1 MCLQLQFIWMIDDSV
16 ECFHE
21 YHLTESPQVSRK
33 RKRTFPR
40 KAPAQGTAFLN
51 LRVLQAKKIFY
62 KPELQTFEEMLLRM
76 REERDNRV
84 MPQAHVWK
92 HTGACSPS
100 KCIPCSCFIPFHR
113 NNYLPE
119 DHPLYLDYRRTVRN
133 ITVSNL
139 IRQLEGYRLCDG
151 VSIMELNGKLY
162 HHVIPLSHDTFGEEE
177 EQQFPHKG
185 FWRAKGCFLLC
196 PQPVVCCECDEF
208 MCCSENARKSKE
220 NQSAKMTKNKPK
232 FGALPK
238 LNKPKK
244 SHESSKPSP
253 RPERSVVK
261 FNEGPLPHSC
271 YKGFSELF
279 QRVKSLKS
287 LGDWSLKIFEDKIV
301 LKKTVHPYVLP
312 RLEIIMDDS
321 LGFTVK
327 VFGSYL
333 PEDHPLYLDYRR
345 TVRNITVSNL
355 IRQLKFVMTNN
366 FFLLIL
372 CSLTELLE
380 SAIE

>member
-1 MCLQLQFIWMIDDSV
+1 MVLGLTISKFDNFIFSLID
-16 ECFHE
+16 
-21 YHLTESPQVSRK
+21 
-33 RKRTFPR
+33 
-40 KAPAQGTAFLN
+40 
-51 LRVLQAKKIFY
+51 
-62 KPELQTFEEMLLRM
+62 
-76 REERDNRV
+76 
-84 MPQAHVWK
+84 
-92 HTGACSPS
+92 
-100 KCIPCSCFIPFHR
+100 
-113 NNYLPE
+113 
-119 DHPLYLDYRRTVRN
+119 
-133 ITVSNL
+133 
-139 IRQLEGYRLCDG
+139 
-151 VSIMELNGKLY
+151 
-162 HHVIPLSHDTFGEEE
+162 
-177 EQQFPHKG
+177 
-185 FWRAKGCFLLC
+185 
-196 PQPVVCCECDEF
+196 
-208 MCCSENARKSKE
+208 
-220 NQSAKMTKNKPK
+220 QSAKMTKNKPK

-238 LNKPKK
+238 LNMPKK

-271 YKGFSELF
+271 YKGFSELC

-366 FFLLIL
+366 FFFT
-372 CSLTELLE
+372 CNPTLTN
-380 SAIE
+380 